1 MNLKPAV
8 RIACLATL
16 AFGLLLGI
24 ACGDDDDSLPATATS
39 APAATNTPAPAEVS
53 ATSIEVRAVDYAFE
67 GVPEKVAAGTAFTLV
82 NESTEEV
89 HEIVAIRIISDSE
102 TRSVAELVQLPDEEL
117 EGIVA
122 EMPAMVIV
130 APPGEEGMA
139 VLGDGTLSE
148 PGRYGLLCFI
158 PTGADPEA
166 VMEAEGEFPEE
177 VGGPPHA
184 FQGMFAEVIVE

>member
-1 MNLKPAV
+1 MS
-8 RIACLATL
+8 
-16 AFGLLLGI
+16 FGLLLGI
-24 ACGDDDDSLPATATS
+24 ACGDDDDSVPATASS
-39 APAATNTPAPAEVS
+39 APATNTPAPAEVS

-67 GVPEKVAAGTAFTLV
+67 GVPEKVAAGTTFTLV

-102 TRSVAELVQLPDEEL
+102 TRSVEELVQLPDEEL

-130 APPGEEGMA
+130 APPGEEGMV